1 MNNEELLKTAIQERR
16 FVNFHYEDKPI
27 RKAAPH
33 AIYYSTA
40 DHLNLDV
47 FQYGGYSKT
56 GSLPDWRNFTLDKIR
71 NVELLDENFEI
82 ANGYK
87 PSSSKYSRYVCK
99 A

>member
-16 FVNFHYEDKPI
+16 FVNFHYEDQPI

-33 AIYYSTA
+33 AIYKSTA
-40 DHLNLDV
+40 GNLNLDA
-47 FQYGGYSKT
+47 FQYDGYSKT

-71 NVELLDENFEI
+71 NVELLDENFDI

-87 PSSSKYSRYVCK
+87 PNSSKYSRCVCK
-99 A
+99 V